1 VARGAAR
8 IRADEEQVMSG
19 KPITIEPHPGRVV
32 VRFGGET
39 VVDTRRALA
48 LREAGLPPVLYLP
61 REDAA
66 MRLLVRT
73 TRSTRCPHKGEAAYY
88 SIRAG
93 ERETENAVWT
103 YEQPLASVAAIAGHL
118 AFYVDRVEIQVE
130 TLP

>member
-1 VARGAAR
+1 
-8 IRADEEQVMSG
+8 MSG

-39 VVDTRRALA
+39 VVDTRRALV

-66 MRLLVRT
+66 MRLLTRT

-93 ERETENAVWT
+93 DGEAENAVWT
-103 YEQPLASVAAIAGHL
+103 YQQPRASVAAIAGHL
-118 AFYVDRVEIQVE
+118 AFYADRVEIE
-130 TLP
+130 AEALP